1 MIPQMKNVRILADYY
16 CFAVWF
22 SGESGDENIAPSS
35 QELGLSEPL
44 ARDLDHWAA
53 EYSAT
58 LREDDPVNSGFESEA
73 AENDFYA
80 RGYQLALRVKRELG
94 ESWQVSYFD
103 GVLRRDVQIVNELD
117 ACTSRS
123 GGPLVPELVRPR
135 GRCKGAVLSAEAE
148 PGLPPEADRMH
159 WRRGSHGG
167 IGERAASFVR
177 VAGAH
182 RVI

>member
-103 GVLRRDVQIVNELD
+103 GVLRRDVQIENKLD
-117 ACTSRS
+117 ACASQRSRRAI
-123 GGPLVPELVRPR
+123 GGAAPL
-135 GRCKGAVLSAEAE
+135 
-148 PGLPPEADRMH
+148 
-159 WRRGSHGG
+159 
-167 IGERAASFVR
+167 IGT
-177 VAGAH
+177 
-182 RVI
+182 

>member
-1 MIPQMKNVRILADYY
+1 MRSVRILADYY
-16 CFAVWF
+16 CFALWVAD
-22 SGESGDENIAPSS
+22 ESGYENIAPSA
-35 QELGLSEPL
+35 QEIGLSEPL

-80 RGYQLALRVKRELG
+80 RGYQLASRVKRELG

-103 GVLRRDVQIVNELD
+103 GVLRRDVQIENELD

-123 GGPLVPELVRPR
+123 GGPLMPELMRPR

-148 PGLPPEADRMH
+148 PGLAPEADRMR
-159 WRRGSHGG
+159 WQRVSSGRG
-167 IGERAASFVR
+167 F
-177 VAGAH
+177 GA
-182 RVI
+182 